1 MANPLYGQ
9 NKFDDKLDV
18 KGRLNKSGGV
28 PVQDSEGIAPVGGII
43 MPPWCGT
50 ANYGEHG
57 AVVDGTGFSFA
68 NADPYTES
76 ATQLFPLGSVLNWG
90 DRVFRYA
97 QVDGAITAGLCV
109 QQPIIVANHTQ
120 MSATDAYAITTSE
133 TTVISIETA
142 GDTDLTENQYKEG
155 YLYVN
160 DGTGQGQSWKI
171 KSHPAHD
178 HSADASCEITVYGK
192 VSTALVASGT
202 SQLSLMENPYKD
214 VIVAPVAETGAVVGV
229 TNIDMTDDYYGW
241 IQTKGPKAV
250 LAAST
255 LVLGHNAVRNDT
267 TTAGAVMADNGDDL
281 VQEIGT
287 VMASVVVDS
296 EYCMIDLNI

>member
-1 MANPLYGQ
+1 MYGQ
-9 NKFDDKLDV
+9 NKFDSKLAV
-18 KGRLNKSGGV
+18 KGKLNKSGGI
-28 PVQDSEGIAPVGGII
+28 PVQDSGGVAPVGGLVI
-43 MPPWCGT
+43 PP
-50 ANYGEHG
+50 YPVYRG
-57 AVVDGTGFSFA
+57 AVGAASGGYDFA
-68 NADPYTES
+68 DADPYTES
-76 ATQLFPLGSVLNWG
+76 ATQLFPLGSTLNWG
-90 DRVFRYA
+90 DRAFKYA

-109 QQPIIVANHTQ
+109 QQPILVGNHSQ
-120 MSATDAYAITTSE
+120 MAATDAYAITTTD
-133 TTVISIETA
+133 TTIISIETV
-142 GDTDLTENQYKEG
+142 GTNLTLNQYQEG

-160 DGTGQGQSWKI
+160 DGTGQGQSWKV
-171 KSHPAHD
+171 KSHPAHVHGTD
-178 HSADASCEITVYGK
+178 PSCEITVYGK
-192 VSTALVASGT
+192 VSTALVASAT
-202 SQLSLMENPYKD
+202 SQLSLMENPFKD

-229 TNIDMTDDYYGW
+229 TNIDMTDDYFGW
-241 IQTKGPKAV
+241 LQVRGPKAV

>member
-18 KGRLNKSGGV
+18 KGRLVQNGGI
-28 PVQDSEGIAPVGGII
+28 PVQDSTGVAPVGGLVI
-43 MPPWCGT
+43 PP
-50 ANYGEHG
+50 YPVYRG
-57 AVVDGTGFSFA
+57 AVAASSGGFDFA
-68 NADPYTES
+68 DADPYTES
-76 ATQLFPLGSVLNWG
+76 ASQLFPLGSSLNWG
-90 DRVFRYA
+90 DRAFKYA

-109 QQPIIVANHTQ
+109 QQPVLVANHSQ
-120 MSATDAYAITTSE
+120 MAATDAYAATTTD
-133 TTVISIETA
+133 TTIISIETV
-142 GDTDLTENQYKEG
+142 GTDLTLNQYQEG
-155 YLYVN
+155 FLYVN
-160 DGTGQGQSWKI
+160 DGTGQGQSWKV
-171 KSHPAHD
+171 KSHPAHT
-178 HSADASCEITVYGK
+178 HSSDPSCEITVYGK
-192 VSTALVASGT
+192 VSTALVASAT
-202 SQLSLMENPYKD
+202 SQLSLMENPFKD

-229 TNIDMTDDYYGW
+229 TNIDMTDDYFGW
-241 IQTKGPKAV
+241 LQVRGPKAV